1 MHDLLAT
8 ALAGRPQPLRLAI
21 VGCGWFGRGIAREL
35 LRRRNVRLLGLFV
48 RRDLARA
55 EALLRDLALMGG
67 PTRSIHRLS
76 GPREDR
82 AQEACLVSSD
92 LQAIGDLK
100 ALDVVVD
107 ASGDMAAGAR
117 AAVTAAECGA
127 HFVTVGAEMDATIG
141 LRLAQFAADHGVVY
155 SVCDGDQPG
164 VLARMIHE
172 TRFLGFEVKLAGC
185 GKEYLDIY
193 QTPDGARRYCG
204 DTQNPRK
211 VCSFADGSK
220 QGAELTVVAN
230 GFGLRPLV
238 RGMHGPTTQK
248 HSIVATFENLARL
261 SERTGGYVDYTL
273 GSVEPEQGAPV
284 FVIAAHTHEAVQAD
298 MRYLKKGNGPLYLFF
313 RDHHLCHFEA
323 ASSVLEAVLF
333 QQPTLAATGRYAD
346 LVAVA
351 KRDLPA
357 GRRLDGMGG
366 FDCYGVVERAETAA
380 AYGLLPLGLAEF
392 ATLEQPV
399 AKDEPIPRA
408 AVDLADNEATR
419 LRGELEQLPLD
430 PPRPEPPSATG
441 ISR

>member
-1 MHDLLAT
+1 MHALLERT
-8 ALAGRPQPLRLAI
+8 LDDRPRPLGIAI

-48 RRDLARA
+48 RHDIGRA
-55 EALLRDLALMGG
+55 EALLRDLAPLGG
-67 PTRSIHRLS
+67 PTRAIRRLS
-76 GPREDR
+76 GLRMDLTAEG
-82 AQEACLVSSD
+82 CLVSTN
-92 LQAIGDLK
+92 LQAIGDLE

-117 AAVTAAECGA
+117 AAVTAAACGV
-127 HFVTVGAEMDATIG
+127 HFITVGAEMDATIG
-141 LRLAQFAADHGVVY
+141 LRLARLAADHAVVY

-172 TRFLGFEVKLAGC
+172 ARFLGFEVRLAGC

-193 QTPDGARRYCG
+193 QTPEGARRYCG

-211 VCSFADGSK
+211 ICSFADGSK

-230 GFGLRPLV
+230 GFGLKPLV
-238 RGMHGPTTQK
+238 RGMHGPTTPK
-248 HSIVATFENLARL
+248 RSIVTTFENLARL

-284 FVIAAHTHEAVQAD
+284 FVIASHAHEAARAD
-298 MRYLKKGNGPLYLFF
+298 MRYLKKGDGPLYLFF

-333 QQPTLAATGRYAD
+333 RQPTLAATGRYAD

-351 KRDLPA
+351 KRALPA
-357 GRRLDGMGG
+357 GRRLDGFGG

-380 AYGLLPLGLAEF
+380 AEQLLPLGLAEF
-392 ATLEQPV
+392 ATLERPL

-408 AVDLADNEATR
+408 AVELAHNEVTR
-419 LRGELEQLPLD
+419 LRDELEQLPLD
-430 PPRPEPPSATG
+430 PPRPDSRSATV